1 MCVLNLPGEEV
12 PAAMKNSDCPA
23 DSFVA
28 SRSWS
33 SFSSDWKTGFLQRNL
48 AGFGRKLHW
57 RFALEDFQ
65 CKGHLEDL
73 WHLED
78 LCELSLAEM
87 SAAGC
92 FCA

>member
-1 MCVLNLPGEEV
+1 MFWTVPGEEV
-12 PAAMKNSDCPA
+12 LAAMKSSGCPD
-23 DSFVA
+23 DSSVA

-57 RFALEDFQ
+57 HCALEDCQ
-65 CKGHLEDL
+65 CRE
-73 WHLED
+73 HLED